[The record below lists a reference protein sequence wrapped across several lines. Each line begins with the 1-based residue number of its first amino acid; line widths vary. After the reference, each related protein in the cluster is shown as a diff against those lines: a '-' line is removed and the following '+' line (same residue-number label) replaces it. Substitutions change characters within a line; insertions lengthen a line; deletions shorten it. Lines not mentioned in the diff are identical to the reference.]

1 MVSFNKYTNKSNQ
14 KKLFVINIELHGSI
28 NKRRLTVGKIYAGL
42 LMLENYRSYKQ
53 SLARYGDTRPVN
65 IKPINSKLILD
76 SFIFC

>member
-1 MVSFNKYTNKSNQ
+1 
-14 KKLFVINIELHGSI
+14 
-28 NKRRLTVGKIYAGL
+28 
-42 LMLENYRSYKQ
+42 MLENYRSYKQ